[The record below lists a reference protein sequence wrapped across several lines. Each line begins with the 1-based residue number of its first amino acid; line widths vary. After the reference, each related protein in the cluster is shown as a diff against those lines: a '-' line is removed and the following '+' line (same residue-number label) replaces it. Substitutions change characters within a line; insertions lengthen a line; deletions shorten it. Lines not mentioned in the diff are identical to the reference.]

1 MEVRSRYRRVFTRY
15 DAVLAGIPTV
25 FVAGYLFAS
34 ASISGG
40 TVALGTAAIAS
51 GVIMLAGLF
60 YDPPASV
67 HGNP

>member
-1 MEVRSRYRRVFTRY
+1 MKVRCRFLRRFTRY

-25 FVAGYLFAS
+25 FVAGYLLAS

-40 TVALGTAAIAS
+40 TVALGAAALAS
-51 GVIMLAGLF
+51 GVIILAGLF
-60 YDPPASV
+60 YDPPAPV